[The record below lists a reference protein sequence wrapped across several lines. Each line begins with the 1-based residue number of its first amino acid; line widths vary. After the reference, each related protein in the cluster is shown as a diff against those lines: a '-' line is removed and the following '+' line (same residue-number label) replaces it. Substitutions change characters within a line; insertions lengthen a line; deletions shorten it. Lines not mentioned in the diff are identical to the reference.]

1 MRMSGRMRS
10 SSRGMLLSTQELLHH
25 LESPLCLVATNSFFG
40 YRAVGALRLVWP
52 LALVLC
58 RSLEVCG
65 ADDAVF
71 LCWHLPLCCPQVFL
85 PGLYPLMFRFIF
97 IFICIVEFVHE
108 FEER

>member
-1 MRMSGRMRS
+1 MRS

-52 LALVLC
+52 LALVLG

-65 ADDAVF
+65 TDDAVF

-85 PGLYPLMFRFIF
+85 PGLDPLMFRFIF